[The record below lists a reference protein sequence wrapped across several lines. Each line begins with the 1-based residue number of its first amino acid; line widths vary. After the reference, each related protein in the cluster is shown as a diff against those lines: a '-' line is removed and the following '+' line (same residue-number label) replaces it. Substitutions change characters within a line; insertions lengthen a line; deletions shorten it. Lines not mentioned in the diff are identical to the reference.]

1 MNPIMTIRAPEG
13 LRSQLKSAAEEQ
25 GVTVNGLT
33 LQILWQW
40 LENRN
45 SPSADGQGGK
55 SDG

>member
-45 SPSADGQGGK
+45 SPSADGQGGN